1 MKKLLLLLT
10 ILFTFSVNSQ
20 IVVMTAVDLK
30 EGAEDEYL
38 KLEKFYAGIH
48 KEAIKQGLRTGWSL
62 WKTAGNE
69 DDPSAPEYILFD
81 SYTVEQ
87 YEAIQNGTVSQD
99 GAQLAQ
105 MAYKGK
111 MSKRA
116 IQKMTSSWQ
125 DSSKERR
132 VYTLKVVDATIL
144 AGGDIK
150 SGDKVTI
157 NFMNK
162 KTEDFENYET
172 KVWKPVAE
180 KNILL
185 GNLRQWALVEAIG
198 RSDNART
205 GWTNMVFNLQADN
218 PGEWAGNSG
227 FKWEKLWEGVE
238 AARDMTDP
246 SELTCVMS
254 IN

>member
-87 YEAIQNGTVSQD
+87 YEAIQNGTVSQME
-99 GAQLAQ
+99 QSLL
-105 MAYKGK
+105 KWLIRVK
-111 MSKRA
+111 C
-116 IQKMTSSWQ
+116 QK
-125 DSSKERR
+125 E
-132 VYTLKVVDATIL
+132 L
-144 AGGDIK
+144 
-150 SGDKVTI
+150 
-157 NFMNK
+157 FK
-162 KTEDFENYET
+162 K
-172 KVWKPVAE
+172 
-180 KNILL
+180 
-185 GNLRQWALVEAIG
+185 
-198 RSDNART
+198 
-205 GWTNMVFNLQADN
+205 
-218 PGEWAGNSG
+218 
-227 FKWEKLWEGVE
+227 
-238 AARDMTDP
+238 
-246 SELTCVMS
+246 
-254 IN
+254 

>member
-1 MKKLLLLLT
+1 MKKLLIFIT
-10 ILFTFSVNSQ
+10 IFLSFYVNSQ
-20 IVVMTAVDLK
+20 VVVMTAVDLK
-30 EGAEDEYL
+30 EGAEDDYL

-62 WKTAGNE
+62 WKTEGNNE
-69 DDPSAPEYILFD
+69 DPSAPEYILFD

-87 YEAIQNGTVSQD
+87 YEAIQNGTANQD
-99 GAQLAQ
+99 GLNLAQ
-105 MAYKGK
+105 IAYKGK

-116 IQKMTSSWQ
+116 IERMASSWQ

-132 VYTLKVVDATIL
+132 SYTLSVIDATIL

-150 SGDKVTI
+150 TGDKVSI

-162 KTEDFENYET
+162 KTDDFEDYES

-180 KNILL
+180 RNILL

-198 RSDNART
+198 RSENAYE
-205 GWTNMVFNLQADN
+205 GWTNMVFNLQAEN
-218 PGEWAGNSG
+218 PGEWSGESG
-227 FKWEKLWEGVE
+227 FEWEKLWEGIE
-238 AARDMTDP
+238 SSRDMTDP
-246 SELTCVMS
+246 SILTCVMS

>member
-30 EGAEDEYL
+30 DGAEDEYL

-157 NFMNK
+157 NFM
-162 KTEDFENYET
+162 TVSYTHLRAHET
-172 KVWKPVAE
+172 
-180 KNILL
+180 
-185 GNLRQWALVEAIG
+185 
-198 RSDNART
+198 
-205 GWTNMVFNLQADN
+205 
-218 PGEWAGNSG
+218 
-227 FKWEKLWEGVE
+227 
-238 AARDMTDP
+238 
-246 SELTCVMS
+246 
-254 IN
+254 